1 MTGSATPTGRVLS
14 TVRQFSERHP
24 AFPPGGLRWL
34 IFNERHNG
42 LSRFGAIVRV
52 GRKVLIDELRF
63 FSWLD
68 AGNAQG

>member
-1 MTGSATPTGRVLS
+1 MTDAATPTGRALS
-14 TVRQFSERHP
+14 TVRQFSERYP

-42 LSRFGAIVRV
+42 LCEFGAIVRV
-52 GRKVLIDELRF
+52 GRKVLIDEPRF

-68 AGNAQG
+68 AKNAQ